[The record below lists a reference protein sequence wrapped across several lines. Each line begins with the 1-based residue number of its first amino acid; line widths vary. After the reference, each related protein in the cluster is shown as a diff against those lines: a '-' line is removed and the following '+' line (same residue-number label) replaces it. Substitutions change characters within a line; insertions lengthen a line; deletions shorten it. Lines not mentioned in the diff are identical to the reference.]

1 MAESFYNNGTDVI
14 VICASVFAFLI
25 MLSRIIYKSKCK
37 NISCCWNCINIDRNV
52 EIETDIIPDV
62 KNNNIV

>member
-1 MAESFYNNGTDVI
+1 MAEFYNEGGTI
-14 VICASVFAFLI
+14 VIIVGSVFAFLI

-37 NISCCWNCINIDRNV
+37 TISCCWNFINIDRNV
-52 EIETDIIPDV
+52 ELETDIIPDV

>member
-1 MAESFYNNGTDVI
+1 MAEFYNEGGTI
-14 VICASVFAFLI
+14 VIIIGSVFAFFL

-52 EIETDIIPDV
+52 ELETDFVVDV

>member
-1 MAESFYNNGTDVI
+1 MAEFYNEGGTI
-14 VICASVFAFLI
+14 VIIVGSVFAFLI

-37 NISCCWNCINIDRNV
+37 TISCCWNFINIDRNV

>member
-1 MAESFYNNGTDVI
+1 MDNSFYNNGGDI
-14 VICASVFAFLI
+14 ILICGSLFGFII
-25 MLSRIIYKSKCK
+25 MLSRIVYKSKCK
-37 NISCCWNCINIDRNV
+37 NISCCWNCINIDRAV

>member
-1 MAESFYNNGTDVI
+1 MAEFYNEGGTI
-14 VICASVFAFLI
+14 VIIVGSVFAFLI

-37 NISCCWNCINIDRNV
+37 TISCCWNFINIDRAV
-52 EIETDIIPDV
+52 EIETDIPDV

>member
-1 MAESFYNNGTDVI
+1 MAEFYNEGGTI
-14 VICASVFAFLI
+14 VIIVGSVFAFLI

-37 NISCCWNCINIDRNV
+37 TISCCWNFINIDRNV
-52 EIETDIIPDV
+52 EIETDIIADV

>member
-1 MAESFYNNGTDVI
+1 MAEFYNNGTDVI

-37 NISCCWNCINIDRNV
+37 KNIFK
-52 EIETDIIPDV
+52 IIR
-62 KNNNIV
+62 ISERM

>member
-1 MAESFYNNGTDVI
+1 MAEFYNEGGTI
-14 VICASVFAFLI
+14 VIIVGSVFAFLI

-37 NISCCWNCINIDRNV
+37 TISCCWNFINIDRNV
-52 EIETDIIPDV
+52 EIETDIITDV

>member
-14 VICASVFAFLI
+14 VICASVFVFLI

-37 NISCCWNCINIDRNV
+37 TISCCWNFINIDRNV
-52 EIETDIIPDV
+52 ELETDIIPDV
-62 KNNNIV
+62 KNNSIV

>member
-1 MAESFYNNGTDVI
+1 MAEFYNEGGTI
-14 VICASVFAFLI
+14 VIIVGSVFAFLI

-37 NISCCWNCINIDRNV
+37 TISCCFDLIRIDRTV
-52 EIETDIIPDV
+52 EIETDIIDA

>member
-1 MAESFYNNGTDVI
+1 MAEFYNEGGTI
-14 VICASVFAFLI
+14 VIIIGSACGFFL

-52 EIETDIIPDV
+52 ELETDIIDTKV
-62 KNNNIV
+62 NNVV